1 MYVLSESEVLEFLVD
16 LPLLTCP
23 VWYVFGVQPELLN
36 VFGFAYLHVSARP
49 YQ

>member
-16 LPLLTCP
+16 LPLLICP
-23 VWYVFGVQPELLN
+23 VWYVFGGQPELFN
-36 VFGFAYLHVSARP
+36 VFGFDYSHVSAGL